1 MIKKVLTKR
10 SSYLTRYLVKSKTS
24 QHMVQRQLSRFVIFV
39 HSSTFLPN
47 ANRCIMSELI
57 LPCVPI
63 SFTFVYIFEWHT
75 AVTPAAASEV
85 VIQSYMATV
94 QIFLLSTVLLLHSDM
109 LSPLSTPCQKTD
121 DIAWLPT

>member
-1 MIKKVLTKR
+1 MQTDALC
-10 SSYLTRYLVKSKTS
+10 
-24 QHMVQRQLSRFVIFV
+24 LSLYYHV
-39 HSSTFLPN
+39 SPSLSLLCTF
-47 ANRCIMSELI
+47 
-57 LPCVPI
+57 
-63 SFTFVYIFEWHT
+63 FEWHT

-121 DIAWLPT
+121 DIA